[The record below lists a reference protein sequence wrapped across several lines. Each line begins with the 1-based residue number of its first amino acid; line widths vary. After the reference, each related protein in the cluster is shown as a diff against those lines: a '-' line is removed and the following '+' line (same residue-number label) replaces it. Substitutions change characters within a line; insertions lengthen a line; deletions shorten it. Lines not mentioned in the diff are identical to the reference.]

1 MEGSM
6 KIKANGIDINYEIA
20 GEGDCLVLIHGYP
33 DTLDM
38 WYNQVPEFSKKYK
51 VLTVDVRGFGKS
63 EITSGPYSMAL
74 FAEDLY
80 GLLKALDIERA
91 CVLGFSM
98 GGMIALTFV
107 MSHPEMAAGLVMAN
121 SAVATGEVQ
130 PSPEDVAAMEER
142 RKMMAEVFARGD
154 MEAICEMMT
163 VSAFSPGFKEKDP
176 ATFQKFKDIKMQNRI
191 EPLQSIMQAMAQA
204 RTGPPPDLKQVKC
217 PVLII
222 VGEADGLMA
231 ANNAESMARII
242 EKSTLKVF
250 PTGHA
255 SALEAPQDFNQAVLD
270 FMETVY

>member
-1 MEGSM
+1 M

-20 GEGDCLVLIHGYP
+20 GQGDCLVLIHGYP

-51 VLTVDVRGFGKS
+51 VVTVDVRGFGKS
-63 EITSGPYSMAL
+63 EITAGPYSMGL

-80 GLLKALDIERA
+80 GLLKELNIEKA

-98 GGMIALTFV
+98 GGMIAMTFV
-107 MSHPEMAAGLVMAN
+107 LSHPEMAAGLVMAN

-130 PSPEDVAAMEER
+130 PSAEDMAAMQER
-142 RKMMAEVFARGD
+142 QKMMADVFATGD

-176 ATFQKFKDIKMQNRI
+176 ATFQRFKDIKMQNSF
-191 EPLQSIMQAMAQA
+191 EPLQAIMQAMGEA
-204 RTGPPPDLKQVKC
+204 RTGPPPDLKQLKC
-217 PVLII
+217 PVLIL

-231 ANNAESMARII
+231 ANNAESMNRII
-242 EKSTLKVF
+242 EKSTMKVF

-255 SALEAPQDFNQAVLD
+255 AALEAPQDFNKAVLD